1 MVPRS
6 MELSTTMVP
15 VNVPL
20 VHDPPSEEPEG
31 VSALPQSHMMLLK
44 ASCCAS
50 PGEYHDPVSHMMAN
64 KCGSKP
70 AVAPSPSTWKD
81 GSCSTWYPASPSSA
95 LTGSLPTLFAPSSLR
110 HLDGT
115 QAKLHTR
122 SDGLLPDGS
131 RAASGVLS
139 SAIVVSSSTSSNTSC
154 RHSDHGFGGEG
165 GLVDAT
171 ELWSGTDT
179 EIQSAGACGEELPVA
194 NAPDI
199 RVQDDTANI
208 AKSQAEAAVAGSVEP
223 PGLRADCGSTLSG
236 SSSDL
241 LNDAARCELEG
252 CGGDTKEGSTGE
264 AARPSHVLEMLS
276 AAVQQQEF
284 VVVGGDDA
292 RHTTDCAPATVH
304 VGSNH
309 HVPQPAARLQSSG
322 SHAMVLLQK
331 RQCNPPPLPAMGLK
345 LADIKR
351 VIGLKTAPPTK
362 KPRKGE
368 SVSPSSAAA
377 HHAAGTS
384 SLAHRLAAVLPAH
397 AQHHSAK
404 LPFPPSSATLSD
416 MPTAPH
422 AAPCS
427 PCVDAPSA
435 LARAPGA
442 SLPCRGGET
451 LDDVARQMHSWP
463 GRAMNC
469 ASPAGDACGG
479 LNCSADCNGHMA
491 KAHGPLPCA
500 RSPDGAAEPV
510 CAGCVGLPRGL
521 AQGDAMLMCPGC
533 TPSNAMAPGSDGPW
547 PTAAGHYHASS
558 HQHADMLCGAA
569 PPYSARFPMGMS
581 MGMGMLSSSVGMG
594 MDALGNPMCMEQHM
608 PMGMGMEQHMGM
620 GMNMGMSG
628 SMGMGMD
635 ALGNPMMLP
644 WQQHALPMECSCC
657 PPSAL
662 AGAPWEA
669 SLSPSSTPAPLS
681 SSSLHPTMCLPSGM
695 PGTGT
700 DPSGTPEASAS
711 APGAMTSG
719 LEARLAGAL
728 AAEAAG
734 SAGMA
739 GVVGPKD
746 GQNAAGLWCSADG
759 LAEAGVGG
767 AMGAASEKV
776 EEDRDIKRKESNR
789 VSARKSRQRRQ
800 LQMDRLEAEAVQLR
814 DTNTALSQ
822 QAQEAETCVEE
833 LIGQQRE
840 LQRQCEAV
848 RKQLKAVTYCSEEDA
863 LDIGPR
869 RI

>member
-1 MVPRS
+1 

-70 AVAPSPSTWKD
+70 AVLLAPSPSTWKD

-131 RAASGVLS
+131 RAASGVPS
-139 SAIVVSSSTSSNTSC
+139 SAIVVSSSTSSNTSG

-171 ELWSGTDT
+171 ELWSGADA

-194 NAPDI
+194 NAPHI
-199 RVQDDTANI
+199 RAQDDTANI
-208 AKSQAEAAVAGSVEP
+208 AKSQAEAAVTGSVEP
-223 PGLRADCGSTLSG
+223 SGLRADCGSTLSG

-241 LNDAARCELEG
+241 LNDARCELEG

-264 AARPSHVLEMLS
+264 AARPSYVLEMLS

-309 HVPQPAARLQSSG
+309 HVTQPAARLQSSG
-322 SHAMVLLQK
+322 THAMVLPQK

-377 HHAAGTS
+377 HHASGTS

-500 RSPDGAAEPV
+500 HSPDGAAEPV

-558 HQHADMLCGAA
+558 HQHADML
-569 PPYSARFPMGMS
+569 
-581 MGMGMLSSSVGMG
+581 
-594 MDALGNPMCMEQHM
+594 
-608 PMGMGMEQHMGM
+608 
-620 GMNMGMSG
+620 

-662 AGAPWEA
+662 AGAPWDA

-700 DPSGTPEASAS
+700 DPCGTLEASAS
-711 APGAMTSG
+711 APCAMTSG

-739 GVVGPKD
+739 GVVGTED
-746 GQNAAGLWCSADG
+746 GRDAAGLWCSADG

-767 AMGAASEKV
+767 AMGAASDKV
-776 EEDRDIKRKESNR
+776 EEDRDVKRKESNR

-822 QAQEAETCVEE
+822 QAQEAETRVEE

-848 RKQLKAVTYCSEEDA
+848 RKQLEAVTHCSQEDA
-863 LDIGPR
+863 
-869 RI
+869 